1 MAQIPTF
8 IDTSGFFSSLS
19 KEDHSHEKTL
29 GILSESRRRFVTTD
43 WILGET
49 LNLLTAR
56 KKHCLGIQFLEQVSE
71 SKILKILTID
81 MERFEEAKKLF
92 IKFKDQQFPFTDCTS
107 FVIMKEYK
115 ILDVLTADR
124 HFKVMGFNSLIGG

>member
-1 MAQIPTF
+1 MVQTLTF

-19 KEDHSHEKTL
+19 KDDRSHKKTL
-29 GILSESRRRFVTTD
+29 EILSDSRRRFMTTD

-56 KKHCLGIQFLEQVSE
+56 KRHHLGIQFLERIEE
-71 SKILKILTID
+71 SKILNTLTID
-81 MERFEEAKKLF
+81 SDHFELSKKLF

-107 FVIMKEYK
+107 FVMMKEYK
-115 ILDVLTADR
+115 IIDALTADR
-124 HFKVMGFNSLIGG
+124 HFKVMGFNPLIG

>member
-1 MAQIPTF
+1 MAKILTF

-19 KEDHSHEKTL
+19 KEDCSHEKTL
-29 GILSESRRRFVTTD
+29 KILAESQRTFVTTD

-56 KKHCLGIQFLEQVSE
+56 KKHYLGIQFLERIEE
-71 SKILKILTID
+71 SKVLNMLTID
-81 MERFEEAKKLF
+81 SERFEQSKRIF

-107 FVIMKEYK
+107 FAIMKEYK
-115 ILDVLTADR
+115 IKEALTADR
-124 HFKVMGFNSLIGG
+124 HFRVMGFNPLIG